1 MGYEGNEHAI
11 HLLQTLR
18 QYYEAVST
26 DWTGTLYC
34 GITLKWDYLQRTCE
48 LSMPGY
54 VQHALKKFQY
64 DITSTQKPMDALHP
78 YKATKKHG
86 LPMTHPTDNSA
97 KLSPHAIK
105 HLQQIVGTF
114 LFYSRAVDPTMLTA
128 LSIIATE
135 QTQGTNT
142 TKEKAEHFLKY
153 ATSHPNTT
161 IKYYKSN
168 MVLKIHSDASY
179 LSEHQG
185 RSCTGGHFYLGSNDA
200 HANPPNGPIL
210 NTTGILAIVM
220 SAASEAEAA
229 ALFTNMKEGVIQ
241 RIALEEMQWPQ
252 PPTPIT
258 VDNSTAAG
266 LARDTIKANKS
277 RAMDMRLH
285 WIQDRAQQRQFLVTW
300 VPGKLNK
307 ADYFTKLHA
316 PIHHHRMHFVYL
328 HPPAQLTNPA
338 HLSKAN
344 LTCGG
349 VLKPGVHPRVGNPEV
364 TSIPRVDYSTSQRQ
378 LTSMHA
384 EVTYLI
390 KPRII
395 TKPVVHT
402 N

>member
-1 MGYEGNEHAI
+1 
-11 HLLQTLR
+11 
-18 QYYEAVST
+18 
-26 DWTGTLYC
+26 
-34 GITLKWDYLQRTCE
+34 
-48 LSMPGY
+48 MPGY
-54 VQHALKKFQY
+54 VQHALNKFQY
-64 DITSTQKPMDALHP
+64 VITSTHKATDAPHP
-78 YKATKKHG
+78 YKATTKHG
-86 LPMTHPTDNSA
+86 LPMTHPTDDSP

-153 ATSHPNTT
+153 AASHPNAN
-161 IKYYKSN
+161 IKYYKSD

-179 LSEHQG
+179 LSERQG
-185 RSCTGGHFYLGSNDA
+185 RSRAGGHFYFGNKDDQ
-200 HANPPNGPIL
+200 ANPPNGTIL
-210 NTTGILAIVM
+210 NTTGILANIM
-220 SAASEAEAA
+220 SAASEAEAT

-266 LARDTIKANKS
+266 LAWDTIKANKS

-300 VPGKLNK
+300 APVNS
-307 ADYFTKLHA
+307 TKQ
-316 PIHHHRMHFVYL
+316 IISQNCMHPFSIV
-328 HPPAQLTNPA
+328 ACA
-338 HLSKAN
+338 LS
-344 LTCGG
+344 
-349 VLKPGVHPRVGNPEV
+349 
-364 TSIPRVDYSTSQRQ
+364 ISTHQ
-378 LTSMHA
+378 
-384 EVTYLI
+384 
-390 KPRII
+390 P
-395 TKPVVHT
+395 